1 MPPSRTRVLLSFL
14 ASVYVLVPIALTH
27 VRDRRR
33 FLLFGRRR
41 KLSYEQRKKRAES
54 VAAAFERLGT
64 TYIKLAQFL
73 TTRPDL
79 VPPVY
84 VRAMERLQDEVPPEE
99 FEEIRRLLQEEI
111 GDPYEVFD
119 SFDDEALAGASIAQV
134 HRAVLDGEEVVLKI
148 RRPGLEERV
157 EADMRVIEVLAP
169 IARWLFVRMG
179 QESHAESAKNIVAEL
194 EKTIHEEM
202 DFEREATI
210 MTEIREN
217 LERDGLA
224 DRVIVPY
231 AYPEYSTE
239 RVITMEY
246 VEGIAVKHTEEI
258 RRQGHDVE
266 EIVDA
271 IADAYLHMAFKHDV
285 FHADPHQGNLAV
297 APDGR
302 AVIYDYGIAQRP
314 PKDVQEKW
322 TRMFMGIG
330 MRDPGMVVDSLY
342 DMDALDE
349 GIDRA
354 MAVEVAEMMIRDVS
368 GVGVDEVE
376 MQRIE
381 REIDEKL
388 YDYPM
393 RFPRDIILGMRATFG
408 LDGLCAD
415 LAPEYDFSRK
425 LFEFFVEEMDVEDV
439 PELSRMGEGVEYR
452 LLERLDEGLGRFA
465 TASPVSLPLP
475 YLDTTRPLTAF
486 LLDNHR
492 RLDRLGVDVLRQPYG
507 INKEPESAVK
517 VTLDTDDL
525 KRSMSDEMKKSN
537 RRVLLSVIG
546 AAFVA
551 GGAALYVADSAL
563 APYSVGVGVLSFVL
577 AWRSFKERDKGVMGP
592 KYVATRHRM
601 EQWDEG
607 DETGG

>member
-1 MPPSRTRVLLSFL
+1 MPPSRTRVLLRFL
-14 ASVYVLVPIALTH
+14 ASVYVLAPVAFVQI
-27 VRDRRR
+27 RDRRR
-33 FLLFGRRR
+33 FLIFGGRRE
-41 KLSYEQRKKRAES
+41 LNHQQREKRAEK
-54 VAAAFERLGT
+54 VADAFERLGT

-84 VRAMERLQDEVPPEE
+84 VRAMERLQDEVPPED
-99 FEEIRRLLQEEI
+99 FEEIRRLLQDEI
-111 GDPYEVFD
+111 GDPHEVYD
-119 SFDDEALAGASIAQV
+119 SFDEEALSGASIAQV
-134 HRAVLDGEEVVLKI
+134 HRAVLDGDDVVLKI

-157 EADMRVIEVLAP
+157 DTDLRVIGVLAP
-169 IARWLFVRMG
+169 LVRRLFVRMG
-179 QESHAESAKNIVAEL
+179 QESHAESAKNIVEEL

-202 DFEREATI
+202 DFDREAAI

-217 LERDGLA
+217 FERDGL
-224 DRVIVPY
+224 DERVIVPY

-246 VEGIAVKHTEEI
+246 VEGIAVKHTDEI
-258 RRQGHDVE
+258 REKGHDVE

-271 IADAYLHMAFKHDV
+271 IADAYLHMAFRHDV

-314 PKDVQEKW
+314 PEEIQEKW
-322 TRMFMGIG
+322 TRMFMGVG
-330 MRDPGMVVDSLY
+330 MRDPGMVVDALE

-349 GIDRA
+349 SIDRS

-368 GVGVDEVE
+368 GAGIEEAE

-415 LAPEYDFSRK
+415 LAPEYNFSRK
-425 LFEFFVEEMDVEDV
+425 LFEFFVEEMDPKEV
-439 PELSRMGEGVEYR
+439 PELSRMGEGTEYR
-452 LLERLDEGLGRFA
+452 VLERLDTGLGRFA
-465 TASPVSLPLP
+465 SLSLPLP
-475 YLDTTRPLTAF
+475 YLDTTRPVTAF

-492 RLDRLGVDVLRQPYG
+492 RLDRFGIDVLRQPYG
-507 INKEPESAVK
+507 IGDEDERTK
-517 VTLDTDDL
+517 VTLDTEDL
-525 KRSMSDEMKKSN
+525 NRTVTDEMKRKD
-537 RRVLLSVIG
+537 RRVLLSVVG
-546 AAFVA
+546 ASFVLS
-551 GGAALYVADSAL
+551 GASLYVADSAL
-563 APYSVGVGVLSFVL
+563 APYSVGVGVVFFLL
-577 AWRSFKERDKGVMGP
+577 AWRSLKDRDRGVMGP

-601 EQWDEG
+601 EQWEDE
-607 DETGG
+607 DEETDAEG

>member
-1 MPPSRTRVLLSFL
+1 MPPSRTRVLLRFL
-14 ASVYVLVPIALTH
+14 ASVYVLAPVAFVQI
-27 VRDRRR
+27 RDRRR
-33 FLLFGRRR
+33 FLIFGGRRE
-41 KLSYEQRKKRAES
+41 LNHQQREKRAEK
-54 VAAAFERLGT
+54 VADAFERLGT

-84 VRAMERLQDEVPPEE
+84 VRAMERLQDEVPPED
-99 FEEIRRLLQEEI
+99 FEEIRRLLQDEI
-111 GDPYEVFD
+111 GDPHEVYD
-119 SFDDEALAGASIAQV
+119 SFDEEALSGASIAQV
-134 HRAVLDGEEVVLKI
+134 HRAVLDGDDVVLKI

-157 EADMRVIEVLAP
+157 DTDLRVIGVLAP
-169 IARWLFVRMG
+169 LVRRLFVRMG
-179 QESHAESAKNIVAEL
+179 QESHAESAKNIVEEL

-202 DFEREATI
+202 DFDREAAI

-217 LERDGLA
+217 FERDGL
-224 DRVIVPY
+224 DERVIVPY

-246 VEGIAVKHTEEI
+246 VEGIAVKHTDEI
-258 RRQGHDVE
+258 REKGHDVE

-271 IADAYLHMAFKHDV
+271 IADAYLHMAFRHDV

-314 PKDVQEKW
+314 PEEIQEKW
-322 TRMFMGIG
+322 TRMFMGVG
-330 MRDPGMVVDSLY
+330 MRDPGMVVDALE

-349 GIDRA
+349 SIDRS

-368 GVGVDEVE
+368 GAGIEEAE

-415 LAPEYDFSRK
+415 LAPEYNFSRK
-425 LFEFFVEEMDVEDV
+425 LFEFFVEEMDPKEV
-439 PELSRMGEGVEYR
+439 PELSRMGEGTEYR
-452 LLERLDEGLGRFA
+452 VLERLDTGLGRFA
-465 TASPVSLPLP
+465 SLSLPLP
-475 YLDTTRPLTAF
+475 YLDTTRPVTAL

-492 RLDRLGVDVLRQPYG
+492 RLDRFGIDVLRQPYG
-507 INKEPESAVK
+507 IGDEDERTK
-517 VTLDTDDL
+517 VTLDTEDL
-525 KRSMSDEMKKSN
+525 NRTVTDEMKRKD
-537 RRVLLSVIG
+537 RRVLLSVVG
-546 AAFVA
+546 ASFVLS
-551 GGAALYVADSAL
+551 GASLYVADSAL
-563 APYSVGVGVLSFVL
+563 APYSAGVGAFSFLL
-577 AWRSFKERDKGVMGP
+577 AWRSFKETKRGVMGP
-592 KYVATRHRM
+592 KYVATRHRI
-601 EQWDEG
+601 EQWEDE
-607 DETGG
+607 DEETDAEG

>member
-1 MPPSRTRVLLSFL
+1 MRFL
-14 ASVYVLVPIALTH
+14 GSVYVLTPVAL
-27 VRDRRR
+27 VQMRDRRR
-33 FLLFGRRR
+33 FLLFGGRRQ
-41 KLSYEQRKKRAES
+41 LDFEQRRERAEA
-54 VAAAFERLGT
+54 VADAFERLGT

-84 VRAMERLQDEVPPEE
+84 VRAMERLQDEVPPED
-99 FEEIRRLLQEEI
+99 FDEIRRLLEEEI
-111 GDPYEVFD
+111 GDPHEVYD
-119 SFDDEALAGASIAQV
+119 SFEEEALSGASIAQV
-134 HRAVLDGEEVVLKI
+134 HRAVLDGEDVVLKI

-157 EADMRVIEVLAP
+157 DADLRVIGVLAP
-169 IARWLFVRMG
+169 IVRWLLVRMG
-179 QESHAESAKNIVAEL
+179 QESHAESAKNIVEEL

-202 DFEREATI
+202 DFDREAAI

-217 LERDGLA
+217 FERDGL
-224 DRVIVPY
+224 DELVIVPY
-231 AYPEYSTE
+231 AYDRYSTE

-246 VEGIAVKHTEEI
+246 VEGIAVKHTDEI
-258 RRQGHDVE
+258 RERGHDVE

-271 IADAYLHMAFKHDV
+271 IADAYLHMAFRHDV

-314 PKDVQEKW
+314 PEHVQEKW

-330 MRDPGMVVDSLY
+330 MRDPGMVVDALEE
-342 DMDALDE
+342 MDALDE
-349 GIDRA
+349 SIDRS

-368 GVGVDEVE
+368 GAGIEEVE
-376 MQRIE
+376 MERIE

-415 LAPEYDFSRK
+415 LAPEYNFSRK
-425 LFEFFVEEMDVEDV
+425 LFDFFAEEMDPEEV
-439 PELSRMGEGVEYR
+439 PELSRMGDGAEYR
-452 LLERLDEGLGRFA
+452 LLERLDTGLGRFA
-465 TASPVSLPLP
+465 PLPLP
-475 YLDTTRPLTAF
+475 YLDTPRPVTAF

-492 RLDRLGVDVLRQPYG
+492 RFDRLGVNLLRQPYG
-507 INKEPESAVK
+507 VGETGEDGAEVDIDTEDITRAV
-517 VTLDTDDL
+517 
-525 KRSMSDEMKKSN
+525 SDEMKKNS
-537 RRVLLSVIG
+537 RRLLLSVLGGTFLLSG
-546 AAFVA
+546 AV
-551 GGAALYVADSAL
+551 LYVADSAL
-563 APYSVGVGVLSFVL
+563 APYSVGVGVVLFLL
-577 AWRSFKERDKGVMGP
+577 AWRSFKDRDRGVMGP

-601 EQWDEG
+601 EQWEEDE
-607 DETGG
+607 DETDAEG

>member
-1 MPPSRTRVLLSFL
+1 MPSRTKVLLRFL
-14 ASVYVLVPIALTH
+14 SSVYVLAPVALAQI
-27 VRDRRR
+27 RDRRR
-33 FLLFGRRR
+33 FLLFGGRR
-41 KLSYEQRKKRAES
+41 KLDLEQRKKRAEK
-54 VAAAFERLGT
+54 VADAFERLGT

-84 VRAMERLQDEVPPEE
+84 VRAMERLQDEVPPED

-111 GDPYEVFD
+111 GDPYEVYD
-119 SFDDEALAGASIAQV
+119 SFDEEALSGASIAQV
-134 HRAVLDGEEVVLKI
+134 HRAVLDGEDVVLKI
-148 RRPGLEERV
+148 RRPGLEESV
-157 EADMRVIEVLAP
+157 EADLRVIGVLAP
-169 IARWLFVRMG
+169 VVRWLFVRMG
-179 QESHAESAKNIVAEL
+179 QESHAESAKNIVEEL

-217 LERDGLA
+217 FERDGL
-224 DRVIVPY
+224 DERVIVPY

-246 VEGIAVKHTEEI
+246 VEGIAVKHTDEI
-258 RRQGHDVE
+258 REKGHDVE

-271 IADAYLHMAFKHDV
+271 IADAYLHMAFRHDV

-314 PKDVQEKW
+314 PKHVQEKW
-322 TRMFMGIG
+322 TRMFMGVG
-330 MRDPGMVVDSLY
+330 MRDPGVVVDALE

-349 GIDRA
+349 SMDRRI
-354 MAVEVAEMMIRDVS
+354 AVEVAEMMIRDVS
-368 GVGVDEVE
+368 GAGIEEVE
-376 MQRIE
+376 MERIE

-415 LAPEYDFSRK
+415 LAPEYNFSRK
-425 LFEFFVEEMDVEDV
+425 LFEFFVEEMDPEEV
-439 PELSRMGEGVEYR
+439 PQLSRMGEGVEYR
-452 LLERLDEGLGRFA
+452 LLERLEAGLGRFA
-465 TASPVSLPLP
+465 PLSFLP
-475 YLDTTRPLTAF
+475 YLDTTRPVTAF

-492 RLDRLGVDVLRQPYG
+492 RLDRLGIDVLRQPYG
-507 INKEPESAVK
+507 VGEADEGGVN

-525 KRSMSDEMKKSN
+525 KRTVTDEMKKN
-537 RRVLLSVIG
+537 DRRVLLSVVG
-546 AAFVA
+546 AAFLLS
-551 GGAALYVADSAL
+551 GAALYVADSAL
-563 APYSVGVGVLSFVL
+563 APYSAGVGAFSFLL
-577 AWRSFKERDKGVMGP
+577 AWRSFKQKKRGVMGP

-601 EQWDEG
+601 EQWEDE
-607 DETGG
+607 DEETDAEG